1 MSNIS
6 IDSQLD
12 LLDAQIK
19 ELGTSLIDGT
29 PELLQAASAKFQQ
42 LAVELIQMA
51 DEVGRG
57 QLNIPQRARRIR
69 ALNSALTTVREGL
82 LRQAA
87 YADHALAQVVPA
99 TQHKATYAGAR
110 AYGGPIRQSGAF
122 SVLSA

>member
-42 LAVELIQMA
+42 LTVELIQMA

-57 QLNIPQRARRIR
+57 QLNIPQRARRLR

-87 YADHALAQVVPA
+87 FTDHALAQVVPV
-99 TQHKATYAGAR
+99 TQNKATYANAR
-110 AYGGPIRQSGAF
+110 SYGGPIRQSGAI